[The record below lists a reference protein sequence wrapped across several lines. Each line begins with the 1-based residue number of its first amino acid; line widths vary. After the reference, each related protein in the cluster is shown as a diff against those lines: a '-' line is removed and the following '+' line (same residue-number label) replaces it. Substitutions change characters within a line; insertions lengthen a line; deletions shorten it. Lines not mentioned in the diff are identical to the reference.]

1 MSVSL
6 RHARTFV
13 AALLTTAL
21 VSSGCGPGRE
31 GPAASSQLQ
40 RILAARQLR
49 VGTSA
54 DLPPLGMRDKSG
66 GLIGLEIDLVRKLG
80 DAMDLEVQFVQK
92 PFAELLP
99 ALERNEVDLV
109 VAGLTITPE
118 RNARVAFAG
127 PYFIS
132 GASILTFSRELTE
145 VESPAALDGPERT
158 FVALESSTNAAF
170 VQKHMPRAKLV
181 TVPNNESGVQ
191 MVLRKEADALI
202 ADLQVCTLAQWRN
215 PDAGLHARLDP
226 FTTEPLG
233 IALPPDDPLLLNLVT
248 NYLNTLENTGELAQ
262 LKARWLT
269 NGEWVGELP

>member
-1 MSVSL
+1 MSRSA
-6 RHARTFV
+6 RHV
-13 AALLTTAL
+13 ATMLLLFWSALAL
-21 VSSGCGPGRE
+21 GGCGSPRE
-31 GPAASSQLQ
+31 ASASGSRLQ
-40 RILAARQLR
+40 RILAAGQLR

-80 DAMDLEVQFVQK
+80 QAMDLEVQFVEK

-99 ALERNEVDLV
+99 ALERNEVDMV

-132 GASILTFSRELTE
+132 GASILSMSQELTE
-145 VESPAALDGPERT
+145 AEDLAGLDRPERT

-170 VQKHMPRAKLV
+170 VRKNMPRARLV
-181 TVPNNESGVQ
+181 TVSTNDAGVK
-191 MVLRKEADALI
+191 MVLSKEADALI

-215 PDAGLHARLDP
+215 PDAGLQARLDP
-226 FTTEPLG
+226 LTTEPLG

-262 LKARWLT
+262 LKARWLS
-269 NGEWVGELP
+269 NGQWVAELP

>member
-1 MSVSL
+1 MSGSL
-6 RHARTFV
+6 RRAARIAV
-13 AALLTTAL
+13 LLASALAL
-21 VSSGCGPGRE
+21 GACGSPQESRSGSR
-31 GPAASSQLQ
+31 LQ
-40 RILAARQLR
+40 RILDAGVLR

-66 GLIGLEIDLVRKLG
+66 GLIGLEIDLVRKL
-80 DAMDLEVQFVQK
+80 AETMDLKAEFVEK

-99 ALERNEVDLV
+99 ALERNELDLV
-109 VAGLTITPE
+109 VAGLTITPQ

-132 GASILTFSRELTE
+132 GASILSLSRELTE
-145 VESPAALDGPERT
+145 LEDPTALDGPERT

-170 VQKHMPRAKLV
+170 IRKNMPRARLV
-181 TVPNNESGVQ
+181 TVPTNDAGVQ
-191 MVLRKEADALI
+191 MVLNKQADALI

-215 PDAGLHARLDP
+215 PDAGLQARLNP

-262 LKARWLT
+262 LKARWLS
-269 NGEWVGELP
+269 NGQWVGELP